1 MLLFS
6 TISVYSNIKNNSIKD
21 KIQGKE
27 TSFTIKI
34 TDFPTSLKREEEYQ
48 LNTEIFG
55 NYIENEKVKWSISNN
70 TSSDTKISDA
80 GYLTI
85 TKDENSKKIFVTAE
99 TTNGYK
105 DTIAIELNIIHDL
118 IHFDFSDSTCIE
130 KENIEYWYCSECNK
144 YFSDSNICSKFLLK
158 ILFLKIKIMKN
169 L

>member
-21 KIQGKE
+21 KIQVKE

-85 TKDENSKKIFVTAE
+85 TKDENSKK
-99 TTNGYK
+99 YSLQRK
-105 DTIAIELNIIHDL
+105 RQMD
-118 IHFDFSDSTCIE
+118 
-130 KENIEYWYCSECNK
+130 
-144 YFSDSNICSKFLLK
+144 
-158 ILFLKIKIMKN
+158 IKTQ
-169 L
+169 LQ

>member
-1 MLLFS
+1 M
-6 TISVYSNIKNNSIKD
+6 
-21 KIQGKE
+21 KI
-27 TSFTIKI
+27 
-34 TDFPTSLKREEEYQ
+34 
-48 LNTEIFG
+48 
-55 NYIENEKVKWSISNN
+55 V
-70 TSSDTKISDA
+70 
-80 GYLTI
+80 
-85 TKDENSKKIFVTAE
+85 KIFVTAE